1 MILKNFLINGNKFL
15 KISKKSAYV
24 LKRLD
29 NFEDLLKFF
38 GNYWKKV
45 LIVYGIVR
53 KWFLIFS
60 PFPEKHSKIFLI
72 EQKNILIF
80 SDIVAKRF

>member
-1 MILKNFLINGNKFL
+1 MILKNFQINGNKFL

-24 LKRLD
+24 LKRFD

-53 KWFLIFS
+53 K
-60 PFPEKHSKIFLI
+60 
-72 EQKNILIF
+72 
-80 SDIVAKRF
+80 

>member
-24 LKRLD
+24 LKILD

-53 KWFLIFS
+53 K
-60 PFPEKHSKIFLI
+60 
-72 EQKNILIF
+72 
-80 SDIVAKRF
+80 